1 MKKAVLI
8 ITAFMSALILSAC
21 SSEGVVYERPDAGR
35 GVNGD
40 TWTVMVYMCGGKEEN
55 QSGVYSDKLREMM
68 RVSYPEN
75 VKVVVQ
81 TGGSQSWDMK
91 GVYSDYLQRFEVYK
105 DKLYLADQTVPADM
119 GNFRTLESFLR
130 WGKENYKANHYM
142 LILAGEGGGGMYG
155 MCYDDLN
162 EGSGLSLEEISYA
175 MSLDGESFDIVGLDT
190 PLMGSIETAAS
201 LSTYAQYLVASQDIQ
216 SADGWDYE
224 GFLKY
229 LCDNPSAPAE
239 DICRMMCNTYYNKCE
254 RNGTDAD
261 AAMSVTDMSKIST
274 LNQAF
279 NGMIGD
285 MLTFTDSVENFSVIS
300 KTMDTVHIYGGASAD
315 EGFSNLIDIG
325 DTAMKMQPYT
335 GNTADVLIEAL
346 NEAVVYRVCGAREQN
361 SAGLGVYYPLN
372 INNDELQM
380 YMKLAP
386 GVKYKEFLRKYCIKC
401 NVTDDA
407 MTQDY
412 TFSGAWQE
420 YDSGMQALE
429 YMTILNGNSY
439 ELNIAGNMNMFKN
452 VVINVYKSDK
462 SGGGYAYLGSYDR
475 LNENWEMG
483 IFQDSFD
490 GEMLRL
496 YSKNASP
503 SLIRQYNEYDLYS
516 VPVLLNGV
524 RKNVRIAYYRENG
537 KYKVLGAWPYIENG
551 RVTGRIEKIGFFDD
565 VCPLLRIYDENHQV
579 TEYIADGS
587 ARRLMRGADQAEAD
601 SGSYIFEYEM
611 TDIYG
616 QKRRGTPVNAGISGG
631 KLTFR

>member
-8 ITAFMSALILSAC
+8 ITAFISALILSAC
-21 SSEGVVYERPDAGR
+21 SSEGVVYEKPDAGR
-35 GVNGD
+35 GINGD

-55 QSGVYSDKLREMM
+55 QSGVYSDKLSQMM
-68 RVSYPEN
+68 KVSYPEN

-175 MSLDGESFDIVGLDT
+175 MSLDGESFDIVGLDA

-274 LNQAF
+274 P
-279 NGMIGD
+279 D
-285 MLTFTDSVENFSVIS
+285 
-300 KTMDTVHIYGGASAD
+300 
-315 EGFSNLIDIG
+315 
-325 DTAMKMQPYT
+325 
-335 GNTADVLIEAL
+335 
-346 NEAVVYRVCGAREQN
+346 
-361 SAGLGVYYPLN
+361 
-372 INNDELQM
+372 
-380 YMKLAP
+380 
-386 GVKYKEFLRKYCIKC
+386 
-401 NVTDDA
+401 
-407 MTQDY
+407 
-412 TFSGAWQE
+412 
-420 YDSGMQALE
+420 
-429 YMTILNGNSY
+429 
-439 ELNIAGNMNMFKN
+439 
-452 VVINVYKSDK
+452 
-462 SGGGYAYLGSYDR
+462 
-475 LNENWEMG
+475 
-483 IFQDSFD
+483 
-490 GEMLRL
+490 
-496 YSKNASP
+496 
-503 SLIRQYNEYDLYS
+503 
-516 VPVLLNGV
+516 
-524 RKNVRIAYYRENG
+524 
-537 KYKVLGAWPYIENG
+537 
-551 RVTGRIEKIGFFDD
+551 
-565 VCPLLRIYDENHQV
+565 
-579 TEYIADGS
+579 
-587 ARRLMRGADQAEAD
+587 
-601 SGSYIFEYEM
+601 
-611 TDIYG
+611 
-616 QKRRGTPVNAGISGG
+616 
-631 KLTFR
+631 